1 MAAGKEIRTKI
12 ASIQSTQ
19 KITSAM
25 EMVAASKMRKAQDR
39 MQLGKPYARRIRSVV
54 GHLANSQAEYRH
66 NFMEE
71 RPVKRVGY
79 IVVSTDR
86 GLCGGLNINL
96 FKATVRSMKEWADQ
110 NIEIDLCLVGGK
122 AAAFFGSYGG
132 NVTAAVR
139 DLGEEPA
146 VADLIGSVK
155 TMLDA
160 YEDGNIDRLFL
171 VSNEFVNT
179 MTQNPVVE
187 QLLPLV
193 AEESEDMQHH
203 WDYIYE
209 PDAQELLE
217 GLLTRYIE
225 SQVYQAVVENG
236 ACEQAARMLAMKN
249 ATENAGE
256 LIDDLQLIYNK
267 ARQAAITQELSEI
280 VGGAAAIS

>member
-12 ASIQSTQ
+12 SSIQSTQ

-39 MQLGKPYARRIRSVV
+39 MQLGKPYARRMRSVV
-54 GHLANSQAEYRH
+54 GHIANAAPEYQH
-66 NFMEE
+66 MYMEKRE
-71 RPVKRVGY
+71 VKRVGY
-79 IVVSTDR
+79 IIVSTDR

-96 FKATVRSMKEWADQ
+96 FKSAIKSMKDWNDQ
-110 NIEIDLCLVGGK
+110 GIEIDLSLVGAK
-122 AAAFFGSYGG
+122 ATAFFNSYGG
-132 NVTAAVR
+132 NVIAAVR
-139 DLGEEPA
+139 DLGEEPS
-146 VADLIGSVK
+146 VSDLIGGVK

-160 YEDGNIDRLFL
+160 YEEGKIDRLFL

-179 MTQNPVVE
+179 MTQEPSVE
-187 QLLPLV
+187 QLLPLE
-193 AEESEDMQHH
+193 AAESEEMSHH

-209 PDAQELLE
+209 PDARELLE

-249 ATENAGE
+249 ATDNAGD

-280 VGGAAAIS
+280 VSGAAAIS